1 MKNLA
6 LYFDIELIKAIFKN
20 YVIEVNESKCKS
32 KFSKFEVIP
41 IRVYY

>member
-20 YVIEVNESKCKS
+20 YVIECYAENAIC
-32 KFSKFEVIP
+32 
-41 IRVYY
+41 